1 MGCSSSKLD
10 DLPAVALCRG
20 RCTFLDEAIQ
30 LRFALAEAHVSYTA
44 SLKLFGQS
52 LNNFIEHDFGTSSG
66 ALPPSP
72 PSPNKLKSKAVNPVE
87 VGSSSPKKGV
97 ISHHHSHSNSGSHL
111 HFHSDSDEDDSG
123 GSLHHSDHSSPLHD
137 DGGGHIEYMHQNYPN
152 YGALETGSFPD
163 RFMHM
168 NFMKKQPTP
177 SIVYEQRPM
186 NPETFYK
193 GESSSSS
200 SSYYPYSYVSNNSPS
215 SSSSSYPYPGYQN
228 YGGFSNYSSYSAP
241 GYESSLQP
249 SSMAAGSS
257 SKPPPPPPSPP
268 KASAWDFLNPFES
281 YESYY
286 RPSPPSRDLR
296 EMREEEG
303 IPDLEDEDYQHEV
316 VKEVHGHQKF
326 VDSGGYSK
334 SPVEDED
341 GKVVSSEAEPSLYKT
356 RPSVGMEND
365 GVKYEVRVVDK
376 KVVDDE
382 RAEERGNGSR
392 AASGDVFEVVR
403 EIQVQFVRA
412 SESGNEFAKLL
423 EVGTLP
429 YQRKHVSKMLH
440 VVTPSLSVVSS
451 QPSTSKTAE
460 SSSTAENTDPAF
472 LDFNEELARKPTNL
486 SSTLQKLY
494 LWEKKLYNEVK
505 AEEKMWVA
513 YNSKCRKLKQLDERG
528 AEANKV
534 DSTRNIIRSLS
545 TKIRIAIQVVDK
557 ISVTINK
564 IRDEELWPLLNELIE
579 GLNRMWKCMLE
590 CHRSQCQVIREAK
603 SLGSIGSGKKLS
615 DDHLKATL
623 QLEHE
628 LISWTIRFS
637 SWIGAQKGYVRALN
651 NWLLKCLYY
660 EPEVTDDGIA
670 PFSPSRVGAPPIFVI
685 CNQWSQ
691 AMDRISERE
700 VVDSMRIFAMGVLQ
714 RWEQD
719 KSEMNRRMMANKD
732 LEKKARILDR
742 EDQKLHKEIQ
752 ALDKKIVLVS
762 GDGNSLSVAGH
773 AVYQS
778 ETSNSSLQGSL
789 QRIFEAMERF
799 TSESSKAYEEL
810 LQRVKE
816 RIAQEHARV
825 S

>member
-10 DLPAVALCRG
+10 DLPAVALCRE
-20 RCTFLDEAIQ
+20 RCTFLDGAIQ
-30 LRFALAEAHVSYTA
+30 QRFTLAEAHVAYTA

-52 LNNFIEHDFGTSSG
+52 LNNFIEHDFGNSSS
-66 ALPPSP
+66 ATLP
-72 PSPNKLKSKAVNPVE
+72 PSPNKLKSKAVDPVE
-87 VGSSSPKKGV
+87 VGSSSPKKGAV
-97 ISHHHSHSNSGSHL
+97 SHHHSHSDSGSHL

-137 DGGGHIEYMHQNYPN
+137 DGIGGGHIEYMNHNYSN
-152 YGALETGSFPD
+152 YGASETGSFPGG
-163 RFMHM
+163 FMHM

-186 NPETFYK
+186 NPETVYM
-193 GESSSSS
+193 GESSS
-200 SSYYPYSYVSNNSPS
+200 SSYYPYSYVSNDNNNPS
-215 SSSSSYPYPGYQN
+215 SSSSSYPYSGYPN
-228 YGGFSNYSSYSAP
+228 YGGFSNYSSYSGP
-241 GYESSLQP
+241 GYESSLQQP
-249 SSMAAGSS
+249 STAAGSS

-268 KASAWDFLNPFES
+268 RASAWDFLNFFQSDENFNRA
-281 YESYY
+281 YT
-286 RPSPPSRDLR
+286 PSRESR
-296 EMREEEG
+296 EVREEEG
-303 IPDLEDEDYQHEV
+303 IPDLEDEDYQREV
-316 VKEVHGHQKF
+316 VKEVHGDQKF

-341 GKVVSSEAEPSLYKT
+341 GKVVSSEAEASLYQT

-365 GVKYEVRVVDK
+365 GVEYEVHVVEK
-376 KVVDDE
+376 KVVDNE
-382 RAEERGNGSR
+382 RAEERGTGSR
-392 AASGDVFEVVR
+392 GAPRNVFEVVR
-403 EIQVQFVRA
+403 EIQSLFVRA
-412 SESGNEFAKLL
+412 SESGSEIAKLL

-460 SSSTAENTDPAF
+460 PSSSANNNDPAF
-472 LDFNEELARKPTNL
+472 TDFNEELARKPKNL

-505 AEEKMWVA
+505 AEEKMRVA
-513 YNSKCRKLKQLDERG
+513 YEKKSRKLKQLDERG
-528 AEANKV
+528 AEANKIE
-534 DSTRNIIRSLS
+534 STRNVIRGLS

-579 GLNRMWKCMLE
+579 GLSRMWKSMLE
-590 CHRSQCQVIREAK
+590 CHSSQCQVIREAK
-603 SLGSIGSGKKLS
+603 TLGSIGSGKKLS
-615 DDHLKATL
+615 DDHLTATL
-623 QLEHE
+623 QLERE

-637 SWIGAQKGYVRALN
+637 SWIGAQKGYVMALN

-660 EPEVTDDGIA
+660 EPEMTDDGIA
-670 PFSPSRVGAPPIFVI
+670 PFSPSRVGAPLIFVI

-691 AMDRISERE
+691 AIERISEKE
-700 VVDSMRIFAMGVLQ
+700 VVDSMRIFVMSILQ
-714 RWEQD
+714 LWEQD
-719 KSEMNRRMMANKD
+719 KSEMHRRMMANKD
-732 LEKKARILDR
+732 LERRARSLDR

-752 ALDKKIVLVS
+752 ALDKKIILVS

-773 AVYQS
+773 VYQS
-778 ETSNSSLQGSL
+778 ETSNSNLQGSL

-799 TSESSKAYEEL
+799 SSESSKAYEEL

-816 RIAQEHARV
+816 RIAQENERV

>member
-10 DLPAVALCRG
+10 DLPAVALCRE
-20 RCTFLDEAIQ
+20 RCAFLDEAIRQ
-30 LRFALAEAHVSYTA
+30 RFALAEAHVAYTA
-44 SLKLFGQS
+44 SLKSFGQS
-52 LNNFIEHDFGTSSG
+52 LNNFVEHDFGTSSG

-72 PSPNKLKSKAVNPVE
+72 PSPNKLKSKAVDPIA
-87 VGSSSPKKGV
+87 VGPSSPKKV
-97 ISHHHSHSNSGSHL
+97 HHHSHSNSGSHL

-137 DGGGHIEYMHQNYPN
+137 DGGGHIEYMHPNYPN
-152 YGALETGSFPD
+152 YGPLESGSFPGS
-163 RFMHM
+163 FMHM
-168 NFMKKQPTP
+168 NFMRKQPTP

-186 NPETFYK
+186 NPETVYM
-193 GESSSSS
+193 GESSS
-200 SSYYPYSYVSNNSPS
+200 SSYYPHSYMSNNNP
-215 SSSSSYPYPGYQN
+215 SSSSYPYQGYPN

-249 SSMAAGSS
+249 AAGSS

-268 KASAWDFLNPFES
+268 RASAWDFLNPFES

-286 RPSPPSRDLR
+286 PPFTPARNSR
-296 EMREEEG
+296 EVREEEG
-303 IPDLEDEDYQHEV
+303 IPELEDEDYQHEV
-316 VKEVHGHQKF
+316 VKEVHGDQKF

-334 SPVEDED
+334 PPVKDED
-341 GKVVSSEAEPSLYKT
+341 GKVAASEAEASLYQT
-356 RPSVGMEND
+356 RPSVGIEND
-365 GVKYEVRVVDK
+365 RVEYEVHVVDK

-382 RAEERGNGSR
+382 RAEERGSGSR
-392 AASGDVFEVVR
+392 GAPKDVFEVIR

-412 SESGNEFAKLL
+412 AESGAEIAKLL

-429 YQRKHVSKMLH
+429 HHRKHVSKILH
-440 VVTPSLSVVSS
+440 VVTPSLSVVPS
-451 QPSTSKTAE
+451 QPSTSQTGE
-460 SSSTAENTDPAF
+460 SSSSADNTDPAF
-472 LDFNEELARKPTNL
+472 LDINEEMARKTKNL
-486 SSTLQKLY
+486 SATLQKLH

-505 AEEKMWVA
+505 AEEKMRVA
-513 YNSKCRKLKQLDERG
+513 YDRKSHKLRRLDQRG
-528 AEANKV
+528 AEANKIE
-534 DSTRNIIRSLS
+534 STRNTIRGLS

-579 GLNRMWKCMLE
+579 GLDRMWKSMLE
-590 CHRSQCQVIREAK
+590 CHRNQCQVVREAK
-603 SLGSIGSGKKLS
+603 TLGLIGSGKKLS

-623 QLEHE
+623 QFEHE

-637 SWIGAQKGYVRALN
+637 SWIDAQKGYVRGLN

-660 EPEVTDDGIA
+660 EPEVTDDGVA
-670 PFSPSRVGAPPIFVI
+670 PFSPSRIGAPPIFVI

-700 VVDSMRIFAMGVLQ
+700 VINSMRVLVTDVLQ
-714 RWEQD
+714 LWEQD
-719 KSEMNRRMMANKD
+719 KSEMHRRMMANKD
-732 LEKKARILDR
+732 LERKARNLDR
-742 EDQKLHKEIQ
+742 EDQKLQKDIQ

-762 GDGNSLSVAGH
+762 GDGSSLSVAGNV
-773 AVYQS
+773 VYQS
-778 ETSNSSLQGSL
+778 ETSNSSLQGGL
-789 QRIFEAMERF
+789 QRIFEAMEKF
-799 TSESSKAYEEL
+799 SSESSKVYEEL

-816 RIAQEHARV
+816 RIAEEHERV

>member
-10 DLPAVALCRG
+10 DLPAVALCRE

-30 LRFALAEAHVSYTA
+30 QRFALAEAHLAYTA

-52 LNNFIEHDFGTSSG
+52 LNNFIEHDFGISSG
-66 ALPPSP
+66 PALSPSP
-72 PSPNKLKSKAVNPVE
+72 PSPDKLKSKAVDPIE
-87 VGSSSPKKGV
+87 VGSSSPKKG
-97 ISHHHSHSNSGSHL
+97 HHHSHSNSGSHL
-111 HFHSDSDEDDSG
+111 HFHSDSDDDDSG

-137 DGGGHIEYMHQNYPN
+137 DGEGHIEYMPQNYPN
-152 YGALETGSFPD
+152 YGPGSFPGG
-163 RFMHM
+163 FMHM

-186 NPETFYK
+186 NPETVYM
-193 GESSSSS
+193 GESSPS
-200 SSYYPYSYVSNNSPS
+200 SSYYPYSYLSNNNPN
-215 SSSSSYPYPGYQN
+215 SSSYPYPGYPN

-241 GYESSLQP
+241 GYGSSLQP

-268 KASAWDFLNPFES
+268 RASAWDFLNPFASFEN
-281 YESYY
+281 YY
-286 RPSPPSRDLR
+286 PPYTPSRDSR
-296 EMREEEG
+296 EVREEEG
-303 IPDLEDEDYQHEV
+303 IPELEDEDFQHEV
-316 VKEVHGHQKF
+316 VKEVHVDQKF
-326 VDSGGYSK
+326 VDSGSYSK
-334 SPVEDED
+334 SPVEDEG
-341 GKVVSSEAEPSLYKT
+341 GKVTTSEPEASLYQA
-356 RPSVGMEND
+356 RPSVGIEND
-365 GVKYEVRVVDK
+365 RVEYEVHVVDK

-382 RAEERGNGSR
+382 RAKERGTGSR
-392 AASGDVFEVVR
+392 GAPRDVFEVIR

-412 SESGNEFAKLL
+412 SESGTELAKLL

-440 VVTPSLSVVSS
+440 VVTPLSVVKS
-451 QPSTSKTAE
+451 QPSTSKTGE
-460 SSSTAENTDPAF
+460 SSSSADSTDPAF
-472 LDFNEELARKPTNL
+472 LDFNDELARKPKNL

-505 AEEKMWVA
+505 AEEKMRVT
-513 YNSKCRKLKQLDERG
+513 YDRKSHNLKRLDQRG
-528 AEANKV
+528 AEANKI
-534 DSTRNIIRSLS
+534 DSTRNSIRSLS

-579 GLNRMWKCMLE
+579 GLNRMWKSMLE
-590 CHRSQCQVIREAK
+590 CHRSQCEVIREAK
-603 SLGSIGSGKKLS
+603 TLGLVGSSKKLS
-615 DDHLKATL
+615 DDRLKATL

-637 SWIGAQKGYVRALN
+637 SWIRAQKGYVRGLN

-700 VVDSMRIFAMGVLQ
+700 VIDSMSALTMSVLQ
-714 RWEQD
+714 LWEQD
-719 KSEMNRRMMANKD
+719 KSEMHRRMMANKD
-732 LEKKARILDR
+732 LERKARSLDR
-742 EDQKLHKEIQ
+742 EDQKLQKEIQ
-752 ALDKKIVLVS
+752 ALDKKIVLAS
-762 GDGNSLSVAGH
+762 GDGNNLSVAGNV
-773 AVYQS
+773 VYQS
-778 ETSNSSLQGSL
+778 ETSNRSLQGSL
-789 QRIFEAMERF
+789 QRIFEAMEKF
-799 TSESSKAYEEL
+799 SSESSKAYDEL

-816 RIAQEHARV
+816 RIAQEHERV

>member
-10 DLPAVALCRG
+10 DLPAVALCRE

-30 LRFALAEAHVSYTA
+30 LRFALAEAHVAYTA
-44 SLKLFGQS
+44 SLRLFGQS

-72 PSPNKLKSKAVNPVE
+72 PSPNKLKSKAVDPVE
-87 VGSSSPKKGV
+87 VGSSSPKKGA

-111 HFHSDSDEDDSG
+111 HFHSDSDGDNSG
-123 GSLHHSDHSSPLHD
+123 WSLHHSDHSSPLHEAA
-137 DGGGHIEYMHQNYPN
+137 GSHLEYMHQNYPN
-152 YGALETGSFPD
+152 YGAPETGSFPGG
-163 RFMHM
+163 FMYM

-186 NPETFYK
+186 NPETVYK
-193 GESSSSS
+193 GESSS
-200 SSYYPYSYVSNNSPS
+200 SSYYPYSYVSNKNPGS
-215 SSSSSYPYPGYQN
+215 SSHSNPGHQN
-228 YGGFSNYSSYSAP
+228 YGGFSNYSSHATP

-249 SSMAAGSS
+249 STAAGSS

-268 KASAWDFLNPFES
+268 RASAWDFLNLFGSSENYHPNT
-281 YESYY
+281 
-286 RPSPPSRDLR
+286 PSRDLR
-296 EMREEEG
+296 EVREEEG
-303 IPDLEDEDYQHEV
+303 IPDLEEDYQHEV
-316 VKEVHGHQKF
+316 VKEVYGDQKF

-334 SPVEDED
+334 PPVEDED
-341 GKVVSSEAEPSLYKT
+341 GKVVSSEAEASLYQM

-365 GVKYEVRVVDK
+365 RMEYEVHVVDK

-392 AASGDVFEVVR
+392 GAPRDVFEVVR

-412 SESGNEFAKLL
+412 SESGSEIAKLL
-423 EVGTLP
+423 EVGRLP

-460 SSSTAENTDPAF
+460 SSSSADNTDPAF
-472 LDFNEELARKPTNL
+472 LDFNEELARKPKNL

-494 LWEKKLYNEVK
+494 LWEKKLYDEVK
-505 AEEKMWVA
+505 AEEKMRVV
-513 YNSKCRKLKQLDERG
+513 YDRKCHKLKRLDEKG

-564 IRDEELWPLLNELIE
+564 IRDEELWPLFNELIE
-579 GLNRMWKCMLE
+579 GLNKMWKCMLE

-603 SLGSIGSGKKLS
+603 TLGSIGSGKKLS

-623 QLEHE
+623 QLEQE

-637 SWIGAQKGYVRALN
+637 SWIGAQKGFIGALN
-651 NWLLKCLYY
+651 NWLVKCLYY
-660 EPEVTDDGIA
+660 EPEVTDDGIV
-670 PFSPSRVGAPPIFVI
+670 PFSPSRIGAPLIFVI

-700 VVDSMRIFAMGVLQ
+700 VVNSMRIFVMSVLQ
-714 RWEQD
+714 VWQQD
-719 KSEMNRRMMANKD
+719 KTEMHRRMMANKD
-732 LEKKARILDR
+732 LESRARSLDR
-742 EDQKLHKEIQ
+742 EDQKLQKEIQ

-773 AVYQS
+773 IVYQS
-778 ETSNSSLQGSL
+778 EISNSSLQGSL

-816 RIAQEHARV
+816 RIAQEYERV

>member
-10 DLPAVALCRG
+10 DLPAVALCRE
-20 RCTFLDEAIQ
+20 RCRFLNEAIKQ
-30 LRFALAEAHVSYTA
+30 RFAFAEAHVAYTA

-52 LNNFIEHDFGTSSG
+52 LNNFVDHDFGASPG
-66 ALPPSP
+66 AALPPSP
-72 PSPNKLKSKAVNPVE
+72 PSPNKLKSKAMDPVK
-87 VGSSSPKKGV
+87 VGLSSPKKDFV
-97 ISHHHSHSNSGSHL
+97 SHRHSHSNSGSHL

-137 DGGGHIEYMHQNYPN
+137 DGEYLQQNYPN
-152 YGALETGSFPD
+152 YGAFETGSFPGG
-163 RFMHM
+163 FMHM

-177 SIVYEQRPM
+177 SIVYEQRPR
-186 NPETFYK
+186 NPEIVYM

-200 SSYYPYSYVSNNSPS
+200 SSYPYSYGSNINNNP
-215 SSSSSYPYPGYQN
+215 SSSSYPYPGYQN
-228 YGGFSNYSSYSAP
+228 SGGFSSYSSYSGT

-249 SSMAAGSS
+249 SSTE
-257 SKPPPPPPSPP
+257 KPPPPPPSPRRT
-268 KASAWDFLNPFES
+268 SAWDFLNPFGS
-281 YESYY
+281 YENYY
-286 RPSPPSRDLR
+286 RPYTPSGDLR
-296 EMREEEG
+296 EVREAEG
-303 IPDLEDEDYQHEV
+303 IPDLEDENYQHEV
-316 VKEVHGHQKF
+316 VKEVHGGQKF

-334 SPVEDED
+334 SPVENEARN
-341 GKVVSSEAEPSLYKT
+341 VVSTEPEASLYQT
-356 RPSVGMEND
+356 RPSVGVEND
-365 GVKYEVRVVDK
+365 RVEYEVHVVDN
-376 KVVDDE
+376 KVVSDE
-382 RAEERGNGSR
+382 RAAEDRGKGSKGPPSPR
-392 AASGDVFEVVR
+392 NVFEVVN
-403 EIQVQFVRA
+403 ELQAQFVRA
-412 SESGNEFAKLL
+412 SESGNEIAKLL

-440 VVTPSLSVVSS
+440 VVTPSISLVSS
-451 QPSTSKTAE
+451 QPSTSRTDE
-460 SSSTAENTDPAF
+460 SSSPADNTDPAF
-472 LDFNEELARKPTNL
+472 LELNEELARKQKNL

-494 LWEKKLYNEVK
+494 MWEKKLYNEVK
-505 AEEKMWVA
+505 AEEKMRVA
-513 YNSKCRKLKQLDERG
+513 YDRKCHKLKRLDERG
-528 AEANKV
+528 AEANKI
-534 DSTRNIIRSLS
+534 DSTRHMIRSLS

-579 GLNRMWKCMLE
+579 GLNILWKRMLE

-628 LISWTIRFS
+628 LISWTVRFA

-660 EPEVTDDGIA
+660 EPEVTDDGVA

-691 AMDRISERE
+691 SMDRISERE
-700 VVDSMRIFAMGVLQ
+700 VVDSMRIFAMSMFQL
-714 RWEQD
+714 WEQD
-719 KSEMNRRMMANKD
+719 KSEMHRRMMANKD
-732 LEKKARILDR
+732 LERKAKNLDR

-752 ALDKKIVLVS
+752 ALDKIIIMVS
-762 GDGNSLSVAGH
+762 GDGNGLSVAGQ

-778 ETSNSSLQGSL
+778 DTSNISLQGCL

-799 TSESSKAYEEL
+799 SSESSKAYEEL

-816 RIAQEHARV
+816 RFAQECERV

>member
-10 DLPAVALCRG
+10 DLPAVALCRE
-20 RCTFLDEAIQ
+20 RCSFLDEAVQ
-30 LRFALAEAHVSYTA
+30 QRFAFAEAHVAYTE
-44 SLKLFGQS
+44 SLKSFGQS
-52 LNNFIEHDFGTSSG
+52 LNNFIEHDFGVSSG
-66 ALPPSP
+66 AALPPSH
-72 PSPNKLKSKAVNPVE
+72 PSPNKLKSKAVDPDE
-87 VGSSSPKKGV
+87 VGSSSPKKGAV
-97 ISHHHSHSNSGSHL
+97 SHLHSHSNSGSHL
-111 HFHSDSDEDDSG
+111 HFRSDSDEDDSG

-137 DGGGHIEYMHQNYPN
+137 DDGGHIGYMNQNYTN
-152 YGALETGSFPD
+152 YGALETGSFPG
-163 RFMHM
+163 FTNM

-186 NPETFYK
+186 NAGTVYM
-193 GESSSSS
+193 GESSS
-200 SSYYPYSYVSNNSPS
+200 SSYYPYSYASINNNP
-215 SSSSSYPYPGYQN
+215 SSSSYPYPSYQN

-249 SSMAAGSS
+249 SSKAAGSS
-257 SKPPPPPPSPP
+257 SKSPPLPPSPP
-268 KASAWDFLNPFES
+268 KASAWDFLNFFES
-281 YESYY
+281 YENNY
-286 RPSPPSRDLR
+286 RPYTPSRDLR
-296 EMREEEG
+296 EVREAEG
-303 IPDLEDEDYQHEV
+303 IPDLEDEDYHHEV
-316 VKEVHGHQKF
+316 VKEVHGDQKF

-334 SPVEDED
+334 SPVEDEN
-341 GKVVSSEAEPSLYKT
+341 GKVVGSEAGASLYQT

-365 GVKYEVRVVDK
+365 AVEYEVHVVDK

-382 RAEERGNGSR
+382 KAEERGNGSR
-392 AASGDVFEVVR
+392 GAPMDVFEVLR
-403 EIQVQFVRA
+403 EIKVQFMRA
-412 SESGNEFAKLL
+412 SEAGSEIAKLL

-429 YQRKHVSKMLH
+429 YQRKPVSKMLH

-451 QPSTSKTAE
+451 QPSTSKTAGP
-460 SSSTAENTDPAF
+460 SSSADNTDPAF
-472 LDFNEELARKPTNL
+472 IDFAEELARKPKNL

-494 LWEKKLYNEVK
+494 LWEKKLYNDVK
-505 AEEKMWVA
+505 AEEKMRVA
-513 YNSKCRKLKQLDERG
+513 YDMKCRKLKRLDERG

-534 DSTRNIIRSLS
+534 DSTRNIIRNLS

-579 GLNRMWKCMLE
+579 GLNRMWKSMLE
-590 CHRSQCQVIREAK
+590 CHRNQCQVIREAK
-603 SLGSIGSGKKLS
+603 TLGSIGSGKKLS
-615 DDHLKATL
+615 DDHLRATL

-628 LISWTIRFS
+628 LISWIIGFS
-637 SWIGAQKGYVRALN
+637 NWIGAQKGYVRALN

-660 EPEVTDDGIA
+660 EPEVTDDGIV

-700 VVDSMRIFAMGVLQ
+700 VVDSMRIFVTSVLQ
-714 RWEQD
+714 LWEQD
-719 KSEMNRRMMANKD
+719 KSEMHRRMMGNKD
-732 LEKKARILDR
+732 LERKARSLER
-742 EDQKLHKEIQ
+742 EDQKLQKEIQ

-762 GDGNSLSVAGH
+762 GNGDSLSVAGNV
-773 AVYQS
+773 AYQS

-816 RIAQEHARV
+816 RIAQERERV

>member
-10 DLPAVALCRG
+10 DLPAVALCRE

-30 LRFALAEAHVSYTA
+30 QRFALAEAHVAYTA

-52 LNNFIEHDFGTSSG
+52 LNAFVEHDFGASSG

-72 PSPNKLKSKAVNPVE
+72 PSPNKLKSKAVDPVE

-97 ISHHHSHSNSGSHL
+97 ISHHHAHSNSGSHL
-111 HFHSDSDEDDSG
+111 HFQSDSDEDDSG
-123 GSLHHSDHSSPLHD
+123 GSLHHSDHSSPLHEA
-137 DGGGHIEYMHQNYPN
+137 GGGHIDYMHPNYPN
-152 YGALETGSFPD
+152 YEALETGSFQGG
-163 RFMHM
+163 FMHM

-177 SIVYEQRPM
+177 SVVYEQRPM
-186 NPETFYK
+186 NPDTVYM
-193 GESSSSS
+193 GESSSSYFPN
-200 SSYYPYSYVSNNSPS
+200 SYASNNNP
-215 SSSSSYPYPGYQN
+215 SSSSYPYTGYQN
-228 YGGFSNYSSYSAP
+228 YGGFNNYSSYSAP

-249 SSMAAGSS
+249 SSTAAGSS
-257 SKPPPPPPSPP
+257 SKQPPPPPSPP
-268 KASAWDFLNPFES
+268 RASAWDFLNPFES
-281 YESYY
+281 FENLY
-286 RPSPPSRDLR
+286 RPYTPSRDSR
-296 EMREEEG
+296 EVREEEG

-316 VKEVHGHQKF
+316 VKEVHGDQKF
-326 VDSGGYSK
+326 VDSGGYLK
-334 SPVEDED
+334 SPVEDKD
-341 GKVVSSEAEPSLYKT
+341 GKVVSSEAEASLYQT

-365 GVKYEVRVVDK
+365 GVEYEVHVVEK

-382 RAEERGNGSR
+382 RPAERGNGSR
-392 AASGDVFEVVR
+392 GAPRDVFEVVR

-412 SESGNEFAKLL
+412 SESGSEIAKLL

-460 SSSTAENTDPAF
+460 SSSSADNTDPAF
-472 LDFNEELARKPTNL
+472 LDFKEELARKPRNL

-505 AEEKMWVA
+505 AEEKMRVT
-513 YNSKCRKLKQLDERG
+513 YDGKCRKLKRLDDRG

-534 DSTRNIIRSLS
+534 DSTRNVIRSLS
-545 TKIRIAIQVVDK
+545 TKIRIAFQVVDK

-564 IRDEELWPLLNELIE
+564 IRDEDLWPLLNELIE

-603 SLGSIGSGKKLS
+603 NLGSIGSGKKLS

-637 SWIGAQKGYVRALN
+637 SWIGAQKGFVRALN

-660 EPEVTDDGIA
+660 EPEMTDDGIA
-670 PFSPSRVGAPPIFVI
+670 PFSPSRVGAPTIFVI

-700 VVDSMRIFAMGVLQ
+700 VVDSMRIFAMSVFQL
-714 RWEQD
+714 WEQD
-719 KSEMNRRMMANKD
+719 KSEMHRRMMANKD
-732 LEKKARILDR
+732 LERRARNLDR
-742 EDQKLHKEIQ
+742 EDQKLQKEIQ

-762 GDGNSLSVAGH
+762 GDGSSLLVAGH
-773 AVYQS
+773 VVYPS

-789 QRIFEAMERF
+789 ERIFVAMERF
-799 TSESSKAYEEL
+799 SAESSKAYEEL

-816 RIAQEHARV
+816 RIAQEHERV